1 MVERSLATIPPS
13 LWQSFKRQSIQEAV
27 IQLLC
32 REGLES
38 VTMERVA
45 QEVGIAKGTVYLHYR
60 DKQELLD
67 AVKEAVFAPLMTK
80 MAGVVD
86 SDLPPGGKL
95 RAWALCYLRY
105 FDERRDLFR
114 VLLYEREVVRVQG
127 SRYKAGRYKELVA
140 GAEGVIAGGIRA
152 GLFRD
157 MPAQK
162 AATIFVESNIA
173 MMNHRLLAT
182 EQSPVEEDADLI
194 AEVFLRGFGAAR
206 APRAPALV
214 AKGSGTTIAPGEVSA
229 AQTPAPRAPALVAKG
244 SGTTIAP
251 GVSAAQKR
259 SERGRRA

>member
-1 MVERSLATIPPS
+1 MAEHSLAVTAPT
-13 LWQSFKRQSIQEAV
+13 LWQSHKRQSIQEAV

-32 REGLES
+32 REGLQS

-86 SDLPPGGKL
+86 SDLPPDRKL
-95 RAWALCYLRY
+95 RAWAQCYLAF

-114 VLLYEREVVRVQG
+114 VLLYERAVVRVQG

-140 GAEGVIAGGIRA
+140 GAEGVIADGIEAR
-152 GLFRD
+152 LFREV
-157 MPAQK
+157 PAQK
-162 AATIFVESNIA
+162 AAAMFVESNIA

-182 EQSPVEEDADLI
+182 GQSPVEEDADLI
-194 AEVFLRGFGAAR
+194 TEVFLRGFAAEKPAKRATRAR
-206 APRAPALV
+206 ALI
-214 AKGSGTTIAPGEVSA
+214 AKVSGTAIARGDAA
-229 AQTPAPRAPALVAKG
+229 AQPHIK
-244 SGTTIAP
+244 
-251 GVSAAQKR
+251 
-259 SERGRRA
+259 RGRRA